1 MIDVMKST
9 TKTVMAVLLL
19 TVAPAVAISVS
30 ATPAF
35 AKKGGNSSRGKSNGS
50 RGNRDARPSR
60 RDAQP
65 NGNSVNHGS
74 HDAESTEDSANHGAI
89 ASELKGL
96 NAAHASQNGLE
107 NSSPNSMR
115 GKLYTYQQAML
126 APTAYQDASEALDT
140 LTGEMAELDYY
151 KMYPDGDYEAA
162 LSEAQ
167 STFDAAKLAFST
179 FETDA
184 ETSLFDLIGEEEL
197 TDEAMAAL
205 LALLGL

>member
-1 MIDVMKST
+1 MINGMKST

-19 TVAPAVAISVS
+19 TAAPAVAISFS

-35 AKKGGNSSRGKSNGS
+35 AEKGGNSSRGKSNES

-65 NGNSVNHGS
+65 NGNSVNRGRR
-74 HDAESTEDSANHGAI
+74 DARSTEDSVSRGAI

-107 NSSPNSMR
+107 NSSPNSMP

-126 APTAYQDASEALDT
+126 APTAYQDASEVLDT
-140 LTGEMAELDYY
+140 LTGETAEFDYY
-151 KMYPDGDYEAA
+151 ELYPDGDYDAA

-167 STFDAAKLAFST
+167 STFDAAELAFST
-179 FETDA
+179 FEIDA

-205 LALLGL
+205 KALLGL

>member
-60 RDAQP
+60 HDAQP
-65 NGNSVNHGS
+65 NGNLVNHGS

-107 NSSPNSMR
+107 NSSPNSML
-115 GKLYTYQQAML
+115 GKLFTYQQAML
-126 APTAYQDASEALDT
+126 VPTAYQDASEALDT

-151 KMYPDGDYEAA
+151 KLYPDGDYEAA

-197 TDEAMAAL
+197 THEAMSAK
-205 LALLGL
+205 LALLCL

>member
-65 NGNSVNHGS
+65 NGNSVNHG
-74 HDAESTEDSANHGAI
+74 AI

-115 GKLYTYQQAML
+115 GKLYT
-126 APTAYQDASEALDT
+126 
-140 LTGEMAELDYY
+140 
-151 KMYPDGDYEAA
+151 
-162 LSEAQ
+162 
-167 STFDAAKLAFST
+167 
-179 FETDA
+179 
-184 ETSLFDLIGEEEL
+184 
-197 TDEAMAAL
+197 
-205 LALLGL
+205 

>member
-50 RGNRDARPSR
+50 RGNRCATCR
-60 RDAQP
+60 RGAP

-89 ASELKGL
+89 ESELKGL

>member
-50 RGNRDARPSR
+50 RGNRDAR
-60 RDAQP
+60 P

>member
-19 TVAPAVAISVS
+19 TVAPAVVISVS

-50 RGNRDARPSR
+50 RGN

-107 NSSPNSMR
+107 NSSPNSMP
-115 GKLYTYQQAML
+115 GKLFTYQQAML

-167 STFDAAKLAFST
+167 STFDAAELAFST

>member
-1 MIDVMKST
+1 
-9 TKTVMAVLLL
+9 
-19 TVAPAVAISVS
+19 
-30 ATPAF
+30 
-35 AKKGGNSSRGKSNGS
+35 
-50 RGNRDARPSR
+50 
-60 RDAQP
+60 
-65 NGNSVNHGS
+65 
-74 HDAESTEDSANHGAI
+74 
-89 ASELKGL
+89 
-96 NAAHASQNGLE
+96 
-107 NSSPNSMR
+107 MR

>member
-1 MIDVMKST
+1 MINVIKST

-19 TVAPAVAISVS
+19 TAAPAVAISFS

-35 AKKGGNSSRGKSNGS
+35 AEKGGNSSRGKSNES

-65 NGNSVNHGS
+65 NGNSVNRGRR
-74 HDAESTEDSANHGAI
+74 DARSTEDSVSRGAI

-107 NSSPNSMR
+107 NSSPNSMP

-126 APTAYQDASEALDT
+126 APTAYQDASEVLDT
-140 LTGEMAELDYY
+140 LMGETAEFDYY
-151 KMYPDGDYEAA
+151 ELYPDGDYDAA

-167 STFDAAKLAFST
+167 STFDAAELAFST
-179 FETDA
+179 FEIDA

-205 LALLGL
+205 KALLGL

>member
-35 AKKGGNSSRGKSNGS
+35 AEKGGNSSRGKSNES

-65 NGNSVNHGS
+65 NGNLVNHGS

-107 NSSPNSMR
+107 NSSPNSMP
-115 GKLYTYQQAML
+115 GKLF
-126 APTAYQDASEALDT
+126 
-140 LTGEMAELDYY
+140 
-151 KMYPDGDYEAA
+151 
-162 LSEAQ
+162 
-167 STFDAAKLAFST
+167 TFHKRD
-179 FETDA
+179 
-184 ETSLFDLIGEEEL
+184 
-197 TDEAMAAL
+197 
-205 LALLGL
+205 

>member
-35 AKKGGNSSRGKSNGS
+35 AEKGGNSSRGKSNES

-65 NGNSVNHGS
+65 NGNLVNHGS
-74 HDAESTEDSANHGAI
+74 HDAESTEDSVNHGAI

-107 NSSPNSMR
+107 NSSPNSMP
-115 GKLYTYQQAML
+115 GKLFTYQQAML

-140 LTGEMAELDYY
+140 LMGEMA
-151 KMYPDGDYEAA
+151 
-162 LSEAQ
+162 
-167 STFDAAKLAFST
+167 
-179 FETDA
+179 
-184 ETSLFDLIGEEEL
+184 
-197 TDEAMAAL
+197 
-205 LALLGL
+205 

>member
-19 TVAPAVAISVS
+19 TVAPAVVISVS

-35 AKKGGNSSRGKSNGS
+35 AKKSGNSSRGKSNGS

-74 HDAESTEDSANHGAI
+74 HDAESTKDSANHGAI

-107 NSSPNSMR
+107 NSSPNSML

-140 LTGEMAELDYY
+140 LTGEMADLDYY
-151 KMYPDGDYEAA
+151 KLYPDGDYEAA

>member
-50 RGNRDARPSR
+50 RGNRDA
-60 RDAQP
+60 QP

-96 NAAHASQNGLE
+96 NAAHAS
-107 NSSPNSMR
+107 
-115 GKLYTYQQAML
+115 
-126 APTAYQDASEALDT
+126 
-140 LTGEMAELDYY
+140 
-151 KMYPDGDYEAA
+151 
-162 LSEAQ
+162 
-167 STFDAAKLAFST
+167 
-179 FETDA
+179 
-184 ETSLFDLIGEEEL
+184 
-197 TDEAMAAL
+197 
-205 LALLGL
+205 

>member
-35 AKKGGNSSRGKSNGS
+35 AKKSGNSSRGKSNGS

-74 HDAESTEDSANHGAI
+74 HDAESTKDSANHGAI

-107 NSSPNSMR
+107 NSSPNSMP
-115 GKLYTYQQAML
+115 GKLFTYQQAML

-151 KMYPDGDYEAA
+151 KLYPDGDYEAA

-184 ETSLFDLIGEEEL
+184 ETSLFDLMGEEEL

>member
-19 TVAPAVAISVS
+19 TVAPAVVISVS

-35 AKKGGNSSRGKSNGS
+35 AKKSGNSSRGKSNGS

-60 RDAQP
+60 RDAK
-65 NGNSVNHGS
+65 
-74 HDAESTEDSANHGAI
+74 STEDSVNHGAI

-184 ETSLFDLIGEEEL
+184 ETSLFDLIGGR
-197 TDEAMAAL
+197 TN
-205 LALLGL
+205 